1 MLSKETF
8 NRPQCMWSLSP
19 SRTSLVAARS
29 ALPKRRSTLET
40 AVRWCCRTWVYWGP
54 WRSSRELRSER
65 EGLHRT
71 LSVDAAHEA
80 CWRGNGSQQY
90 DVQWSLYLYCSD
102 RHTCIH
108 RSITPVYN
116 RCIRINHTCIQQV
129 HIYQSHLYT
138 TGTHISITPV
148 YNRYTYINH
157 TCIQQVHRCT
167 CCIQVWSVVIC
178 QLTLKMPEEIDFENW
193 RILTLKVLWPWAWI
207 GSYSIPSCITHRSL
221 PSTYIPNFIR
231 IGKTFCGR
239 TDGDTDRRSSET
251 HFIRSTHR
259 SRPKKGRNKFL
270 NRLVLAWNVG

>member
-138 TGTHISITPV
+138 TST
-148 YNRYTYINH
+148 
-157 TCIQQVHRCT
+157 QVHLLYTGMISGHLPAHIKNAGGDRFWKLKNSNFKGLVT
-167 CCIQVWSVVIC
+167 LSLDWVIQHTVVHH
-178 QLTLKMPEEIDFENW
+178 
-193 RILTLKVLWPWAWI
+193 
-207 GSYSIPSCITHRSL
+207 SSI
-221 PSTYIPNFIR
+221 ST
-231 IGKTFCGR
+231 
-239 TDGDTDRRSSET
+239 
-251 HFIRSTHR
+251 
-259 SRPKKGRNKFL
+259 
-270 NRLVLAWNVG
+270 